1 MIDHAMKKINMKQQ
15 RPTTY
20 ILPFLLLAVDYLAI
34 LLAEAEAFGLHGLLE
49 GRPYG
54 YGRSYIFLWVPLLF
68 LLFLGSFRAYN
79 RMRPFLDA
87 VRRVVY
93 SVGYSLITCILLL
106 YFTHTSAEVSRL
118 YLLTFSIMVLV
129 NLLLFRYL
137 TRSLLKKRHL
147 LMEPVIIVGAG
158 LTAKRLLRVF
168 EEDPGYRYEI
178 RGFLDDHPVCPEL
191 TEKYPLLG
199 GLEDTEKVIQ
209 RTGVQSVIIATPG
222 LETGRL
228 NSLIS
233 AIQPHVRFISY
244 IPDLIGTP
252 MASVTVD
259 NIFSER
265 LLMLNLWNNLAR
277 RRNRIMKRL
286 FDLVL
291 TISGGILIMPLL
303 AYLALRI
310 RMDSAGP
317 VFYNAD
323 RIGKNGGTFK
333 CYKFRSM
340 YRDGDAMLDKY
351 FVEHPEAKEEWDT
364 YAKLK
369 GYDPRV
375 TKVGVWM
382 RRLSLDELPQVLNV
396 IKGEMSLVGPRP
408 YLPREM
414 ADIGEALPTI
424 TLTTP
429 GITGYWQTSGRADT
443 TFRERVDMD
452 VWYVKNWSVWIDL
465 MYLAKTFKVVL
476 AGKGAY

>member
-1 MIDHAMKKINMKQQ
+1 MKKINMKQQ

-199 GLEDTEKVIQ
+199 GFDMAENILRDSGIQTVVI
-209 RTGVQSVIIATPG
+209 TAPG
-222 LETGRL
+222 LDKDKLGRL
-228 NSLIS
+228 MTT
-233 AIQPHVRFISY
+233 IQPYVRSINY

-252 MASVTVD
+252 MASMSVD
-259 NIFSER
+259 TFFTEKI
-265 LLMLNLWNNLAR
+265 LMLKLRNNLAR
-277 RRNRIMKRL
+277 CRNRIYKRV
-286 FDLVL
+286 FDLLFTIIGGLLILPIIAIVAVL
-291 TISGGILIMPLL
+291 VTVDSKGHPIFAHRRVGKGGREFP
-303 AYLALRI
+303 
-310 RMDSAGP
+310 
-317 VFYNAD
+317 
-323 RIGKNGGTFK
+323 
-333 CYKFRSM
+333 CYKFQTM
-340 YRDGDAMLDKY
+340 VPDAGEVLKQY
-351 FVEHPEAKEEWDT
+351 LAVNPEAKQEWEESF
-364 YAKLK
+364 KLTH
-369 GYDPRV
+369 DPRV
-375 TKVGVWM
+375 TKLGAFL
-382 RRLSLDELPQVLNV
+382 RKTSLDELPQLWNV

-408 YLPREM
+408 IVKAEIPKY
-414 ADIGEALPTI
+414 GEYIHEYCMVP
-424 TLTTP
+424 P
-429 GITGYWQTSGRADT
+429 GITGMWQASGRSDT
-443 TFRERVDMD
+443 TYEERVEMD
-452 VWYVKNWSVWIDL
+452 TWYVRNWSVWIDL